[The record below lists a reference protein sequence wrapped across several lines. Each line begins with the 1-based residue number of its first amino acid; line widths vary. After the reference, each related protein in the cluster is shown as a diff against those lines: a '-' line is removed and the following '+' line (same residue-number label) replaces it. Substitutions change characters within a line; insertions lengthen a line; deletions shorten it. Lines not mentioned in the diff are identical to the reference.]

1 MPANYDGSNDDL
13 AKRKNNAAEKI
24 IIIEETQTE
33 SSTSDANTNLPDQT
47 KKPEQSTNN
56 NPRQKKDGQNVLC
69 NWNKIHGAMIASD
82 QEKAFDKGNWDF
94 LFKTLHH
101 FGYGPKIIQKIKAV

>member
-24 IIIEETQTE
+24 IIDEKQTE

-47 KKPEQSTNN
+47 KKPEQSNN
-56 NPRQKKDGQNVLC
+56 KQQSEAEKGWAECPMQLKQNSWSNDSLRSGESL
-69 NWNKIHGAMIASD
+69 W
-82 QEKAFDKGNWDF
+82 
-94 LFKTLHH
+94 
-101 FGYGPKIIQKIKAV
+101 